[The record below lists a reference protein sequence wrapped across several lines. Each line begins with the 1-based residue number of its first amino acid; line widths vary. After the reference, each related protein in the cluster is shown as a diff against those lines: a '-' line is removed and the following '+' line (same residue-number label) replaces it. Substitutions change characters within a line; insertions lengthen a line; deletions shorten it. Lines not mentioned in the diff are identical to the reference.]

1 LEQNEEVKD
10 MYSYSEIVNELL
22 KEFPEISRRYA
33 EELAWIQ
40 DTFQDQETRGQTIY
54 FDRCFCDYIG
64 RLLVSERQDNVK
76 IKKVFVFLEDMATS
90 EDLEVKNLLQ
100 VTVLEYLRSWYLLQR
115 ESEKL
120 MQPETRKMFDTVK
133 SYLEEPAKDEIPDLL

>member
-1 LEQNEEVKD
+1 
-10 MYSYSEIVNELL
+10 MYTYYGIVNELL
-22 KEFPEISRRYA
+22 AEFPEINKNYA
-33 EELAWIQ
+33 EEMAWIK
-40 DTFQDQETRGQTIY
+40 DTFKDQETDGQTVY

-64 RLLVSERQDNVK
+64 HLLVDERQDNMK
-76 IKKVFVFLEDMATS
+76 IEKIFTFLEDMAVS
-90 EDLEVKNLLQ
+90 EDQEVRNLLQ

-133 SYLEEPAKDEIPDLL
+133 GYLEEPAKDEIPDLL

>member
-1 LEQNEEVKD
+1 
-10 MYSYSEIVNELL
+10 MYSYFGIVNDLL
-22 KEFPEISRRYA
+22 KEFPEISKNYA
-33 EELAWIQ
+33 EEIAWIK
-40 DTFQDQETRGQTIY
+40 DTFKDQETDGQTGY

-64 RLLVSERQDNVK
+64 RLLVNERQDNMEIEK
-76 IKKVFVFLEDMATS
+76 IFTFLEDMAVS
-90 EDLEVKNLLQ
+90 EDQEVRNLLQ

-133 SYLEEPAKDEIPDLL
+133 GYLEEPAKDEIPDLL

>member
-1 LEQNEEVKD
+1 

-40 DTFQDQETRGQTIY
+40 DTFQDQETRGQTIC

-120 MQPETRKMFDTVK
+120 MLPETKKIFAHVK
-133 SYLEEPAKDEIPDLL
+133 SYLQEPAQDALPCFYP

>member
-1 LEQNEEVKD
+1 

-90 EDLEVKNLLQ
+90 EDQEVKNLLQ
-100 VTVLEYLRSWYLLQR
+100 VTVLEYLRSWYLLQSR
-115 ESEKL
+115 SEKL
-120 MQPETRKMFDTVK
+120 MLPETKKIFAHVK
-133 SYLEEPAKDEIPDLL
+133 SYLQEPEQDALPYFST

>member
-1 LEQNEEVKD
+1 

-90 EDLEVKNLLQ
+90 EDQEVKNLLQ
-100 VTVLEYLRSWYLLQR
+100 VTVLEYLRSWYLLQSR
-115 ESEKL
+115 SEKL
-120 MQPETRKMFDTVK
+120 MLPETKKIFAHVK
-133 SYLEEPAKDEIPDLL
+133 SYLQEPEQDALPYFSTW